1 MTITGHNST
10 VTYNGSE
17 QSVNGYDVSI
27 APEGVSYTTADFS
40 FNGTAEAKGTDAG
53 TYQMGLKADQ
63 FANTNGNFKESDV
76 CC

>member
-1 MTITGHNST
+1 MM
-10 VTYNGSE
+10 YA
-17 QSVNGYDVSI
+17 I

-53 TYQMGLKADQ
+53 EYLPDGSLKADQ
-63 FANTNGNFKESDV
+63 TSRTRTANFKKVDV